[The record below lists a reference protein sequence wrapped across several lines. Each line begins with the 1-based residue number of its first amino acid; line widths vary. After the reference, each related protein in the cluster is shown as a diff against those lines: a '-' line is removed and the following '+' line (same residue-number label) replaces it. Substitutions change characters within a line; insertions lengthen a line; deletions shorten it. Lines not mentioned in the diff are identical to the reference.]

1 MSLEEIARSWDAF
14 GREDP
19 LWAILTLPG
28 KRNRRWDPEE
38 FFQTG
43 VEEVGRVLS
52 LLESLGLPAS
62 RRRALDFGCGVGRL
76 TQALAR
82 AFCEV
87 DGVDVAR
94 SMVELAERFNRHG
107 GRCRFHLNA
116 EPDLGLFPDGAF
128 DLVYSSYVLQHVPPG
143 LARGY
148 VKEFLRV
155 LSPGGVALFQLPAE
169 PRPGASAPLPDG
181 AFRARLS
188 VSPPPGR
195 LRTGEP
201 WTLAV
206 QVVNEGSGPWPCRGD
221 GTGRFQVNVGNHW
234 LSEDGGLVAQDDGR
248 APLPADLAPGASAE
262 VELTVTPPGRPGPYL
277 LEVDL
282 VQEGVAWF
290 AERGSPPCRLA
301 VPVGGEASPA
311 PAEGAPAPAPPRM
324 EMHGVPPADV
334 ALWVEEAGG
343 RIAERTGLVST
354 GREFLEKDWVSWL
367 YAAVRR

>member
-195 LRTGEP
+195 LRT
-201 WTLAV
+201 V
-206 QVVNEGSGPWPCRGD
+206 DQSQR
-221 GTGRFQVNVGNHW
+221 R
-234 LSEDGGLVAQDDGR
+234 
-248 APLPADLAPGASAE
+248 PA
-262 VELTVTPPGRPGPYL
+262 GRPG
-277 LEVDL
+277 D
-282 VQEGVAWF
+282 Q
-290 AERGSPPCRLA
+290 
-301 VPVGGEASPA
+301 
-311 PAEGAPAPAPPRM
+311 
-324 EMHGVPPADV
+324 
-334 ALWVEEAGG
+334 
-343 RIAERTGLVST
+343 RIRQ
-354 GREFLEKDWVSWL
+354 
-367 YAAVRR
+367 